1 MTLTIATN
9 RNTIKFSLCDDI
21 KVAFYAYTKQEQ
33 LYATQQYQFTYS
45 PLMTIS
51 GDLIQIRFRDI
62 LLLGFLLV

>member
-9 RNTIKFSLCDDI
+9 RNTIKFCFRDDI
-21 KVAFYAYTKQEQ
+21 KVAFDRDTKQKQ

-62 LLLGFLLV
+62 LLLVFC